1 MSRNNFSGSGLD
13 SPNSTGT
20 KCQPV
25 PLQRGQ
31 ESFSC
36 RHRTSP
42 ARNGPYCPGE
52 GVARLTSSF
61 NATSLPVRYKGYPAA
76 VWDVRPPSRDAPPH
90 SRAPEPGFRSAPAPS
105 YPEYDCFRSLVTA
118 WHPLPLVPLVALP
131 NGTRYAAYWPIPI
144 QPLPE
149 HRVVEPGL
157 SALGSAR
164 LHESSGLCRRRAG
177 ETPVP
182 SATPWTTKATSVRP
196 ARGLIAATW

>member
-1 MSRNNFSGSGLD
+1 MPEYQQNLTVYAGVKAGTSQAYSFSGEVRSTKSLSAMSRNNFSGSGLD

-118 WHPLPLVPLVALP
+118 WHPLPLVPL
-131 NGTRYAAYWPIPI
+131 
-144 QPLPE
+144 
-149 HRVVEPGL
+149 GL
-157 SALGSAR
+157 SFAPTDLRAPPI
-164 LHESSGLCRRRAG
+164 GLFQSN
-177 ETPVP
+177 PY
-182 SATPWTTKATSVRP
+182 
-196 ARGLIAATW
+196 